1 MSLTLLFEFNV
12 VIGRYDI
19 WHYPS
24 FIIDG
29 KEFHYAE
36 LFDGVNQEA
45 GKKEN
50 NGVNRPTK
58 TVEKPPVWSPE
69 NEKPKLSN
77 LSLRFSVWNFSVEK
91 ATSVVWRFR
100 KPDENAAARHEPTGV
115 QCAVPRD

>member
-1 MSLTLLFEFNV
+1 MYTKVAERVAQDQPSFRMARIDVSEHPASGDRSVINSDSILCVVKTILEVLSLTLLFEFNV

-45 GKKEN
+45 GKK
-50 NGVNRPTK
+50 
-58 TVEKPPVWSPE
+58 
-69 NEKPKLSN
+69 
-77 LSLRFSVWNFSVEK
+77 
-91 ATSVVWRFR
+91 
-100 KPDENAAARHEPTGV
+100 
-115 QCAVPRD
+115 